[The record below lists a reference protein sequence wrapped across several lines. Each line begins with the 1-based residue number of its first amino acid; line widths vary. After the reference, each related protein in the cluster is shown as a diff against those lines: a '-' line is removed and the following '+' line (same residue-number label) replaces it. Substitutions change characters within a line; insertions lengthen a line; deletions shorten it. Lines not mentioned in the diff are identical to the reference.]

1 MRTPTVG
8 KIFDAVEVRN
18 MGDVDE
24 PFWPADVS
32 LHQVQKIGAGSKI
45 SGARLGSGF
54 NGLAYCRRPHIIK
67 AVSCD
72 LLAVCRVERL
82 LCLQH
87 GFGDAL
93 IGAATAEIATH
104 ALAHPF
110 RIVTRQAFLEQSR
123 WRS

>member
-45 SGARLGSGF
+45 SGARFGSGF

-67 AVSCD
+67 ASH
-72 LLAVCRVERL
+72 ATSWR
-82 LCLQH
+82 
-87 GFGDAL
+87 F
-93 IGAATAEIATH
+93 AASSAFCAFSTASVM
-104 ALAHPF
+104 P
-110 RIVTRQAFLEQSR
+110 
-123 WRS
+123 